1 MRSTTLQGDAYIPD
15 QFAPEDGDKISLYQ
29 QIEKIHTA
37 EELHRLMDEVKD
49 LFGKLPNE
57 VRLLFEKKQ
66 LDLLAAQPHVEEF
79 KETPRELR
87 IIFTKEWSDHVDGVK
102 LFERMNQISR
112 LIRLNY
118 KEGRVSLS
126 IPKSRRQREISIE
139 ALMESAQ
146 FQTNA

>member
-1 MRSTTLQGDAYIPD
+1 MKRS
-15 QFAPEDGDKISLYQ
+15 SS
-29 QIEKIHTA
+29 
-37 EELHRLMDEVKD
+37 
-49 LFGKLPNE
+49 
-57 VRLLFEKKQ
+57 
-66 LDLLAAQPHVEEF
+66 EEF

-102 LFERMNQISR
+102 LFERMNQSSR

-126 IPKSRRQREISIE
+126 IPKSRRQLEISIE